1 MQFCLDY
8 LAARGITEETVK
20 CYGIELDDAIS
31 HKTVKDR
38 LGQHLPKGTL
48 EVIWFPICDAAGNV
62 VNWIARPLPTIAGHP
77 KFLCP
82 LGSSG
87 LPYVPQAVYR
97 ADFGRSLIITEGVVK
112 ALVIVQAGFD
122 AIGLNGVWGAGIKNS
137 RDAVVIR
144 AELYSALD
152 WRGRKVAIAFDADC
166 ATNPDVRQAMIRLY
180 FLLLGLGAEVY
191 QLTSWN
197 LAEGKGLDDY
207 LIGQFQSNGQHKP
220 GDVLQRLLAQ
230 SKPFIE
236 TLAPTPLDLA
246 LCKSEWLKVEIPD
259 ILRSQL
265 ARPLAAQLRIPVD
278 ELRKIGSAAKARSG
292 DFIDPEPWPYPVSGN
307 MLLDELAGLVDKHI
321 VVDDHGKVA
330 IALWTVLAYLVD
342 VVDIMPNLAIT
353 SPEKRCGKS
362 TLLELLMRL
371 VRRPMPGV
379 MLSPA
384 TVFRAIEKWHPT
396 LLIDEA
402 DGLLKNGR
410 GDDNLELR
418 SVINSGHT
426 RAFAFVPRCEGEN
439 HEVRNFSTWSPKAI
453 ALIGRMP
460 DSMADRS
467 IHIEMRRKAKT
478 DTIAKLRE
486 TQPGV
491 FEELQ
496 QKIIRFVID
505 NGDAIKAVTP
515 SFPPGLNDRAED
527 NWSPLFAIAEIAG
540 GNWKDLAWRAA
551 VALSGDD
558 DSADNF
564 ATILLRTLKQDFED
578 QGENH
583 SSGFQSTTD
592 ICEHLNQDKEAPWQG
607 AKFKNGMTEELLAR
621 RLHPYKVKSDRPFIN
636 GKKVRGFYWSKLNP
650 VFERYL

>member
-1 MQFCLDY
+1 MQLSLDY
-8 LAARGITEETVK
+8 LAARGITEDTVK
-20 CYGIELDDAIS
+20 LYGIELDDLIS
-31 HKTVKDR
+31 HETAKDR
-38 LGQHLPKGTL
+38 LGQHLPKGTI
-48 EVIWFPICDAAGNV
+48 EVIWFPICDAAGKV

-87 LPYVPQAVYR
+87 LPFIPKEVYS
-97 ADFGRSLIITEGVVK
+97 ASFGRSLIITEGVVK
-112 ALVIVQAGFD
+112 TLVIMQAGYD
-122 AIGLNGVWGAGIKNS
+122 AIGVNGVWGAGTKNS

-166 ATNPDVRQAMIRLY
+166 AINPDVRQAMIRLY
-180 FLLLGLGAEVY
+180 FLLASVGAEVY
-191 QLTSWN
+191 QLTWDISQ
-197 LAEGKGLDDY
+197 GRGIDDY

-220 GDVLQRLLAQ
+220 QNVLQRLLAQ
-230 SKPFIE
+230 AKPFIE

-265 ARPLAAQLRIPVD
+265 ARPLAAQLRISVD
-278 ELRKIGSAAKARSG
+278 ELRKITSSVKARTG
-292 DFIDPEPWPYPVSGN
+292 DFIDPEPWPYPISGK
-307 MLLDELAGLVDKHI
+307 MLLDDLAGLVDKHI

-342 VVDIMPNLAIT
+342 VVNIMPNLAIT

-396 LLIDEA
+396 LLVDEA
-402 DGLLKNGR
+402 DGLLKNAR
-410 GDDNLELR
+410 GDDNIELR

-426 RAFAFVPRCEGEN
+426 RAFAFVPRCEGDN

-467 IHIEMRRKAKT
+467 IHIEMKRKAKT
-478 DTIAKLRE
+478 DLIAKLRE
-486 TQPGV
+486 TAPGV
-491 FEELQ
+491 FEELR
-496 QKIIRFVID
+496 QKICRFVID
-505 NGDAIKAVTP
+505 NSDAIKGVTP
-515 SFPPGLNDRAED
+515 SFPSGLNDRAED
-527 NWSPLFAIAEIAG
+527 NWSPLFAIAEVAG
-540 GNWKDLAWRAA
+540 GNWKDLAWKAA
-551 VALSGDD
+551 VALSGDH
-558 DSADNF
+558 DSTDNF
-564 ATILLRTLKQDFED
+564 KTILLRALKQDFED
-578 QGENH
+578 EKQNH
-583 SSGFQSTTD
+583 DKGMLFTSD
-592 ICEHLNQDKEAPWQG
+592 ICSHLNADDEAPWQCY
-607 AKFKNGMTEELLAR
+607 KNQMTPELLAR
-621 RLHPYKVKSDRPFIN
+621 RLRDHKIKSERIIIDGIRH
-636 GKKVRGFYWSKLNP
+636 RGLHWRDLKP
-650 VFERYL
+650 VFDRYL